1 MSLIPWRNLPAFG
14 ALPHP
19 ANRLF
24 NELFS
29 LGSVADGFHP
39 ALDVS
44 ETDDAVVVRAEVP
57 GVDPQEIEVSVHGD
71 MLELRG
77 EKKQEEER
85 KETGYYRVER
95 SYGSFR
101 RSLKLPAKVDAE
113 NVEAKAKDGILTLT
127 LPKREEAKPRRIK
140 VKAG

>member
-1 MSLIPWRNLPAFG
+1 MSLIPWSNLPAFG
-14 ALPHP
+14 ALLPP

-24 NELFS
+24 NEFFS

-71 MLELRG
+71 ILELRG
-77 EKKQEEER
+77 EKKQQEEP

-127 LPKREEAKPRRIK
+127 LPKREDAKPRRIK
-140 VKAG
+140 VKAA

>member
-1 MSLIPWRNLPAFG
+1 MSLIPWSNLPAFG

-24 NELFS
+24 NEFFS
-29 LGSVADGFHP
+29 LGSVTDGFHP

-77 EKKQEEER
+77 EKKQ
-85 KETGYYRVER
+85 
-95 SYGSFR
+95 
-101 RSLKLPAKVDAE
+101 
-113 NVEAKAKDGILTLT
+113 
-127 LPKREEAKPRRIK
+127 
-140 VKAG
+140 